1 MASHSHSHPSGFKKL
16 RDESDH
22 NHPQFQDTEP
32 FDEAVVPDSPL
43 MEDTQVLDYSD
54 CDEKMRTGFE
64 EEVVLDSE
72 DEEVNG
78 SRLVTLRDMSSDQ
91 ICAAGLSYVDS
102 QEPGEESQATAL
114 DFVDQFVSLND
125 DLSLNYPGIDTRK
138 TTKVKSPPVTSTKGT
153 QSLARMVELQSQ
165 NEKAKAFKW
174 VDLPEHGSFRYLDKK
189 MESSLVN
196 PKGKAQ
202 SNNVARKEKV
212 RHANETKSISSGNG
226 SKEKSIIRN
235 LNKDITESEG
245 KIGNESVNASEDHLN
260 EKPTE
265 LQLEPSDEGGDVA
278 DMFDIGLDTQ
288 IAAEAMEAL
297 AYGGPPG
304 CNTVDVGSGGA
315 TESTAHIEHCS
326 LEKSDFSNAG
336 DISKNVNR
344 RNRSTRIPRKAGA
357 SSETP
362 SKKQELYPDLAAA
375 TNVKKSRFFGES
387 CSNSAEASLCRE
399 SPKSVKKM
407 KLQSAVDY
415 SKGGSGKHQATQSML
430 GSRSRR
436 IEDGSNN
443 GIITYRRKK
452 RSLNAQSPEMISSS
466 EAGSDEPVEKTNN
479 VKKNDIKCYRRKK
492 RKAAKESPVYV
503 SSEGN
508 SSSKA
513 CNLKLGLRSHPKGKR
528 TGRNAGKNFCR
539 APIPS
544 APFPLLGKDSSPFDE
559 KLERS
564 NNMAG
569 KEQSSCSPPVVSLNN
584 NSDRTLLEL
593 QSGKLVGTD
602 PTFSGIECTAPS
614 NSTTGINVG
623 LSKYVSHDYHK
634 KQCNK
639 NLPKS
644 SLMKELIGLG
654 VSESMPDFT
663 WKDLRRRRSMAYVQ
677 VLFSQHLDDDI
688 IKQQKK
694 IIARLGISLASCSMD
709 ATHFIA
715 DQFARTRNMLEFIAL
730 GKPVVTHLWLESCGE
745 ANCLISEKS
754 YILRDAKKEKEIGFN
769 MLVSLDSAKRCPLLK
784 GWKVFITP
792 NIKPGKEMMTSLVKT
807 AQGKPVEKAQISTA
821 KGKRILDELLILSC
835 EEDEAICLHFLEKGV
850 AVYNSELLLNGIVT
864 QRLEYNRHQLFTDV
878 VKKVRP

>member
-16 RDESDH
+16 KDESDH

-32 FDEAVVPDSPL
+32 FDEAVVPDSPS

-78 SRLVTLRDMSSDQ
+78 SRLVTLGNMSSDQ
-91 ICAAGLSYVDS
+91 TCAAGLSYVDS
-102 QEPGEESQATAL
+102 QEPGEESQANAL

-153 QSLARMVELQSQ
+153 QSLARMVELRSQ
-165 NEKAKAFKW
+165 NEKAKAFEW
-174 VDLPEHGSFRYLDKK
+174 VDLPENGVFCYLDKK

-196 PKGKAQ
+196 PQGKVQ
-202 SNNVARKEKV
+202 SNNGARKEKV
-212 RHANETKSISSGNG
+212 RHANETKSISSGDG
-226 SKEKSIIRN
+226 RKEKSIIRN
-235 LNKDITESEG
+235 FKKDITEFED
-245 KIGNESVNASEDHLN
+245 KIGNESVNALEDHLN

-265 LQLEPSDEGGDVA
+265 LQLEPSDEGGDVV
-278 DMFDIGLDTQ
+278 DMFDIGFDTQ

-297 AYGGPPG
+297 AYGSHPG

-326 LEKSDFSNAG
+326 LEKSDFSNVAG
-336 DISKNVNR
+336 ISKNANR

-375 TNVKKSRFFGES
+375 TNVTKSRFFGES
-387 CSNSAEASLCRE
+387 CSNSAEASLCTE

-407 KLQSAVDY
+407 KLQTAVDY
-415 SKGGSGKHQATQSML
+415 SKDGSGKHQTTQSML
-430 GSRSRR
+430 GGRSRMM
-436 IEDGSNN
+436 EVGSNN
-443 GIITYRRKK
+443 GIVTYRRKK
-452 RSLNAQSPEMISSS
+452 RSLNAQSPEIISSS
-466 EAGSDEPVEKTNN
+466 EAGSDVVEKTNN
-479 VKKNDIKCYRRKK
+479 VKKNDIVTYRRKK

-513 CNLKLGLRSHPKGKR
+513 CDLKLGLRSHPKGKR
-528 TGRNAGKNFCR
+528 TGRNARKNSCR
-539 APIPS
+539 APVPS
-544 APFPLLGKDSSPFDE
+544 TPFLLLDKDSSPSDE
-559 KLERS
+559 RPERS

-569 KEQSSCSPPVVSLNN
+569 KEQSLCSPPVVSLNN

-602 PTFSGIECTAPS
+602 PTFSGTEF
-614 NSTTGINVG
+614 NSTTGSMG
-623 LSKYVSHDYHK
+623 SSKYVSHDYHK
-634 KQCNK
+634 KQRYK

-644 SLMKELIGLG
+644 SLMKELIELG

-694 IIARLGISLASCSMD
+694 IIARLGLALASCSMD

-784 GWKVFITP
+784 GRKVFITP

-821 KGKRILDELLILSC
+821 KGKKILDKLLILSC
-835 EEDEAICLHFLEKGV
+835 EEDEAICLPFLEKGV

-878 VKKVRP
+878 KKVRP